1 MSDPKLERTSVQINY
16 RCDDGY
22 KAEAGY
28 KSGKGVRAFE
38 GDPTR
43 PEAAL
48 LAGVEEL
55 ARLTALFGF
64 EAEARKVFDEA
75 AARVAGWRARRAA

>member
-16 RCDDGY
+16 CADDGY

-28 KSGKGVRAFE
+28 KSGKGVPALE
-38 GDPTR
+38 GGPTL

-64 EAEARKVFDEA
+64 EAEARKAFDSA
-75 AARVAGWRARRAA
+75 VARVNEWRAHRAD

>member
-1 MSDPKLERTSVQINY
+1 MSDPKLERTSVQITY
-16 RCDDGY
+16 RADDGY
-22 KAEAGY
+22 KAEVGY

-38 GDPTR
+38 GGPTR

-64 EAEARKVFDEA
+64 EAEARQAFDA
-75 AARVAGWRARRAA
+75 ATARVNEWRAQRAA